1 MVNEFR
7 AKHTTETQRT
17 QRLHRGISGQELIVQ
32 SHKEIKESTVTAFR
46 NYINGEFVES
56 RSGKTFPNIN
66 PANIDEVVGTFQSS
80 NEADVADACA
90 AAAAAQ
96 EQWAAT
102 PATKRGEYLFK
113 AADLLAAKLPQLGE
127 DMTREE
133 GKTLPEAI
141 GEVTRAINI
150 FRYFGGE
157 GARQFSYNV
166 PSERP
171 QVLCYTIR
179 KPLGTVALITPWN
192 FPSAIP
198 AWKLAP
204 ALIAGNTVVLKPA
217 SLAPLS
223 SFRLIEALHEAGI
236 TKGVINYI
244 TGSGGSVGDAL
255 TSNPSINGISFT
267 GSTSVGDALYRKVSD
282 RKLRVQLEMG
292 GKNPTI
298 VLKDSDLNYAADIL
312 INGAFFSTGQ
322 KCTACSRAII
332 ERPIYEALVQLLIEK
347 TRALKVGNGLQP
359 GIQIGPAVDSH
370 QLETDLEYIK
380 IAKDEGAELLCG
392 GNRLSG
398 GDFDKGYF
406 IEPTIFA
413 GVTPNMRIAQ
423 EEVFGPV
430 LGLIIAEDFENAM
443 EIANGVRFGLSAS
456 IVSRDL
462 TRVHQFIERIEAGL
476 ITVNLPTAGVEYQ
489 LPFGGTKESSYGM
502 REQGPQAIDFYSE
515 TRTVYLRYA
524 Q

>member
-1 MVNEFR
+1 V
-7 AKHTTETQRT
+7 K
-17 QRLHRGISGQELIVQ
+17 
-32 SHKEIKESTVTAFR
+32 AFG
-46 NYINGEFVES
+46 NYINGEFAES
-56 RSGKTFPNIN
+56 KSGKIFPNIN
-66 PANIDEVVGTFQSS
+66 PANIDEVIGTFQSS
-80 NEADVADACA
+80 NKADVAEACA

-96 EQWAAT
+96 EEWAAT

-113 AADLLAAKLPQLGE
+113 AADLLTEKLPQLGE

-179 KPLGTVALITPWN
+179 KPLGAVALITPWN

-223 SFRLIEALHEAGI
+223 SFRLVEALHEAGI
-236 TKGVINYI
+236 PKGVLNYV
-244 TGSGGSVGDAL
+244 TGSGSLVGDAL
-255 TSNPSINGISFT
+255 TSNSAINGISFT

-282 RKLRVQLEMG
+282 KKLRVQLEMG

-298 VLKDSDLNYAADIL
+298 ILKDSDLNYAADIL

-332 ERPIYEALVQLLIEK
+332 ERPIYEPLVQLLIEK
-347 TRALKVGNGLQP
+347 TRALKIGNGLQP
-359 GIQIGPAVDSH
+359 GVQIGPAVDSH

-380 IAKDEGAELLCG
+380 IAKEEGAELLCG

-398 GDFDKGYF
+398 GDYDKGYF
-406 IEPTIFA
+406 IEPTLFA

-430 LGLIIAEDFENAM
+430 LGLMIADDFENAM